1 MQLSEF
7 TIRKKF
13 AMAAPI
19 FVDTYHIH
27 KGDVQ
32 EHASGKTENVS
43 RSPELSQDD
52 AHDES
57 SITGA
62 RGEEVVQHCLAER
75 HAGIQQNGEISC
87 RQTKVTI
94 SSDQC
99 GYLGET
105 WRRTSPRLT
114 TRSRGWMEDAF
125 QKRNYSPSSCGNSS
139 HRTAKLMLIPV
150 RTLSLNAAPIDK
162 PSMKLWR
169 PSPKMTIH
177 ATVAIALSFSLL
189 NSTVLPWLW
198 LGCGFCN
205 HRNKN

>member
-1 MQLSEF
+1 LALAALAPVVFGAYNSYPILSVAVSPFSENMWRMQLSEF

-114 TRSRGWMEDAF
+114 TRSRG
-125 QKRNYSPSSCGNSS
+125 
-139 HRTAKLMLIPV
+139 
-150 RTLSLNAAPIDK
+150 
-162 PSMKLWR
+162 
-169 PSPKMTIH
+169 
-177 ATVAIALSFSLL
+177 
-189 NSTVLPWLW
+189 
-198 LGCGFCN
+198 
-205 HRNKN
+205 